1 MELNPTRSRHIGSE
15 LITFGIKSD
24 QSTFLRTTRGGRVLI
39 PTRNVPSYE
48 SLKTNCSNESLKTY
62 RSNESL
68 KTYCSNE
75 SLKTCCSNES
85 LKTYPWQLIS
95 WGLAPAGDR
104 AGKTRN
110 DLQWRGHKS
119 LKTHCSNESLK
130 THCSNE
136 SLKTNYSNES
146 LKTYCSNE
154 SLKTHCSN
162 ESLKTNCSNES
173 LKTYCSNESL
183 KTYCSNESLKTYCSN
198 DVHLGSVTTR
208 GLAQIW
214 LRLAT
219 GLAMEHG
226 VRKTVCS
233 CTRVVRQRHEV
244 KLALL
249 KASLRTEQYRRSKSL
264 ASLSS

>member
-85 LKTYPWQLIS
+85 LKTY
-95 WGLAPAGDR
+95 
-104 AGKTRN
+104 
-110 DLQWRGHKS
+110 
-119 LKTHCSNESLK
+119 
-130 THCSNE
+130 
-136 SLKTNYSNES
+136 
-146 LKTYCSNE
+146 
-154 SLKTHCSN
+154 
-162 ESLKTNCSNES
+162 
-173 LKTYCSNESL
+173 
-183 KTYCSNESLKTYCSN
+183 CSN